1 MSSGD
6 HAKANRA
13 AGGTDMDAVY
23 IVAAKRTPIGKLNGA
38 FAGLSAAELGAQ
50 LIQAMLADADLAPD
64 AVSEVIMGQV
74 LTGGAGQNPARQAAL
89 KAGLSV
95 GVPAMTVNKV
105 CGAGQKSIHLAAQA
119 IRCGDA
125 DCVIAG
131 GQDSMTSAPHV
142 ISGVRAGIRMGD
154 RTVKD
159 SMITDGLWD
168 AFHQV
173 HMGVTAEALA
183 QRYQITREEQD
194 RFALRS
200 QEKAD
205 AAIQAGRFDDEIV
218 PVSIKDRQGDL
229 VIERDEHPNPSTTM
243 EALGRLR
250 PVFDAAG
257 TITAG
262 NSAGLNDGAAAVLVM
277 SEARMKELGLTP
289 LARIAS
295 YASAGVEP
303 MDMGLGPVAASRRAL
318 DKAGWRHADLDVME
332 INEAFAAQAIAVNR
346 EMGWNEDIINM
357 NGGAIALGHPLAGS
371 GCRIVVTLLHEMIR
385 RDAKKGLA
393 SLCIGGGQGVA
404 ICLERS
410 GANRR

>member
-1 MSSGD
+1 
-6 HAKANRA
+6 
-13 AGGTDMDAVY
+13 MDAVY

-38 FAGLSAAELGAQ
+38 FAGLAAAELGAQ
-50 LIQAMLADADLAPD
+50 LVQTMLAQTRLAPD
-64 AVSEVIMGQV
+64 AVSEVIIGQV

-89 KAGLSV
+89 KAGLPVS
-95 GVPAMTVNKV
+95 VPAMTVNKV

-142 ISGVRAGIRMGD
+142 IHGVRGGIRMGE

-205 AAIQAGRFDDEIV
+205 AAIRAGRFDDEIV
-218 PVSIKDRQGDL
+218 PISIKTKQGDL
-229 VIERDEHPNPSTTM
+229 IIERDEHPNPSTTM
-243 EALGRLR
+243 EGLGRLK

-262 NSAGLNDGAAAVLVM
+262 NSSGLNDGAAAVLVM
-277 SEARMKELGLTP
+277 SGARMEELRGLTP

-318 DKAGWRHADLDVME
+318 DKAGWRASDLDVME

-357 NGGAIALGHPLAGS
+357 SGGAIALGHPLAGS
-371 GCRIVVTLLHEMIR
+371 GCRIVVTLLHEMVR
-385 RDAKKGLA
+385 RDARKGLA

-404 ICLERS
+404 ICLER
-410 GANRR
+410 

>member
-1 MSSGD
+1 M
-6 HAKANRA
+6 
-13 AGGTDMDAVY
+13 GTALVEDRTMDAVH

-38 FAGLSAAELGAQ
+38 FSDLSAAELGGQ
-50 LIQAMLADADLAPD
+50 LIAAMLADAQLAPD

-74 LTGGAGQNPARQAAL
+74 LTGGAGQNPARQSAL
-89 KAGLSV
+89 KAGLPVS
-95 GVPAMTVNKV
+95 VPAMTVNKV

-131 GQDSMTSAPHV
+131 GQDSMTSAPHF
-142 ISGVRAGIRMGD
+142 IDGVRGGIRMGD

-205 AAIQAGRFDDEIV
+205 AAVRAGRFDEEIA
-218 PVSIKDRQGDL
+218 PVSIRTRRGDA
-229 VIERDEHPNPSTTM
+229 VIERDEHPNPSTTI

-262 NSAGLNDGAAAVLVM
+262 NSSGLNDGAAAVLVM
-277 SEARMKELGLTP
+277 SEARVKELGLTP

-318 DKAGWRHADLDVME
+318 DKAGWRPSDLELME

-346 EMGWNEDIINM
+346 EMGWDEDIINM
-357 NGGAIALGHPLAGS
+357 SGGAIALGHPLAGS
-371 GCRIVVTLLHEMIR
+371 GCRIVVTLLHEMVR
-385 RDAKKGLA
+385 RDARKGLA

-404 ICLERS
+404 ICLER
-410 GANRR
+410 

>member
-1 MSSGD
+1 MQ
-6 HAKANRA
+6 
-13 AGGTDMDAVY
+13 DAVY

-38 FAGLSAAELGAQ
+38 LASLSAAELGGQ
-50 LIQAMLADADLAPD
+50 LIQAMLAETGVATD

-74 LTGGAGQNPARQAAL
+74 LTGGAGQNPARQASL
-89 KAGLSV
+89 RGGLPVS
-95 GVPAMTVNKV
+95 VPAMTVNKV

-131 GQDSMTSAPHV
+131 GQDSMTSAPHFM
-142 ISGVRAGIRMGD
+142 SGIRGGVRMGD
-154 RTVKD
+154 RVVKD
-159 SMITDGLWD
+159 SIITDGLWD

-173 HMGVTAEALA
+173 HMGVTVESLA
-183 QRYQITREEQD
+183 QRYQITRDEQD

-205 AAIQAGRFDDEIV
+205 AAIRSGRFGDEIV
-218 PVSIKDRQGDL
+218 PVSIKTRQGD
-229 VIERDEHPNPSTTM
+229 VIVDRDEHPSPATTL
-243 EALGRLR
+243 EGLGRLK
-250 PVFDAAG
+250 PVFDRAG

-262 NSAGLNDGAAAVLVM
+262 NASGLNDGAAAVLVM
-277 SEARMKELGLTP
+277 SETRMNELGLKP

-303 MDMGLGPVAASRRAL
+303 MDMGLGPVAASHLAL
-318 DKAGWRHADLDVME
+318 EKAGWQPYELDVME

-346 EMGWNEDIINM
+346 EMGWNEEIINIS
-357 NGGAIALGHPLAGS
+357 GGAIALGHPLAGS
-371 GCRIVVTLLHEMIR
+371 GCRIVVTLLHEMTR
-385 RDAKKGLA
+385 RNARKGLA

-404 ICLERS
+404 ICLER
-410 GANRR
+410 

>member
-1 MSSGD
+1 
-6 HAKANRA
+6 
-13 AGGTDMDAVY
+13 
-23 IVAAKRTPIGKLNGA
+23 
-38 FAGLSAAELGAQ
+38 
-50 LIQAMLADADLAPD
+50 
-64 AVSEVIMGQV
+64 
-74 LTGGAGQNPARQAAL
+74 
-89 KAGLSV
+89 
-95 GVPAMTVNKV
+95 MTVNKV

-125 DCVIAG
+125 DCVVAG
-131 GQDSMTSAPHV
+131 GQDSMTSAPHF
-142 ISGVRAGIRMGD
+142 ISGVRGGIRMGD

-200 QEKAD
+200 QGKAD
-205 AAIQAGRFDDEIV
+205 AAIQAGRFDDEIA
-218 PVSIKDRQGDL
+218 PVSIKARQGDV

-243 EALGRLR
+243 ERLGRLR

-262 NSAGLNDGAAAVLVM
+262 NSSGLNDGAAAVLVM
-277 SEARMKELGLTP
+277 SEALMEKLGLTP

-318 DKAGWRHADLDVME
+318 DKAGWRASDLDAME
-332 INEAFAAQAIAVNR
+332 INEAFAAQTIAVNR

-357 NGGAIALGHPLAGS
+357 SGGAIALG
-371 GCRIVVTLLHEMIR
+371 
-385 RDAKKGLA
+385 
-393 SLCIGGGQGVA
+393 
-404 ICLERS
+404 
-410 GANRR
+410 

>member
-1 MSSGD
+1 MSSGE
-6 HAKANRA
+6 HSLCAAKVED
-13 AGGTDMDAVY
+13 GKLQDAVY

-38 FAGLSAAELGAQ
+38 FANLSAADLGGQ
-50 LIQAMLADADLAPD
+50 LIQAMLAETGLAPG

-74 LTGGAGQNPARQAAL
+74 LTGGAGQNPARQASL
-89 KAGLSV
+89 KAGLPVS
-95 GVPAMTVNKV
+95 VPAMTINKV

-131 GQDSMTSAPHV
+131 GQDSMTSAPHF
-142 ISGVRAGIRMGD
+142 IPGVRGGVRMGD
-154 RTVKD
+154 QVVKD

-173 HMGVTAEALA
+173 HMGVTVESLA
-183 QRYQITREEQD
+183 RRYQITRDEQD

-205 AAIQAGRFDDEIV
+205 AAIRSARFDDEVV
-218 PVSIKDRQGDL
+218 PVSVKTRQGD
-229 VIERDEHPNPSTTM
+229 VVVDRDEHPNPSTTL
-243 EALGRLR
+243 EGLARLK
-250 PVFDAAG
+250 PVFEREG

-262 NSAGLNDGAAAVLVM
+262 NSSGLNDGAAAVLVI
-277 SEARMKELGLTP
+277 SETRMNELKLKP

-303 MDMGLGPVAASRRAL
+303 MDMGLGPIAASRLAL
-318 DKAGWRHADLDVME
+318 EKAGWRPSELDVME

-346 EMGWNEDIINM
+346 EMGWNEEIINIS
-357 NGGAIALGHPLAGS
+357 GGAIALGHPLAAS
-371 GCRIVVTLLHEMIR
+371 GCRIVVTLLHEMAR
-385 RDAKKGLA
+385 RQAHKGLA

-404 ICLERS
+404 ICLER
-410 GANRR
+410 

>member
-1 MSSGD
+1 
-6 HAKANRA
+6 
-13 AGGTDMDAVY
+13 MDAVY

-38 FAGLSAAELGAQ
+38 FADLSAAELGAQ
-50 LIQAMLADADLAPD
+50 LIQAMLADARLAPE

-89 KAGLSV
+89 KAGLPVS
-95 GVPAMTVNKV
+95 VPAMTVNKV

-142 ISGVRAGIRMGD
+142 IHGARAGIRMGD
-154 RTVKD
+154 RIVKD

-173 HMGVTAEALA
+173 HMGVTAESLA

-205 AAIQAGRFDDEIV
+205 AAIRTGRFDEEIV
-218 PVSIKDRQGDL
+218 PISLRTRQGDL
-229 VIERDEHPNPSTTM
+229 VIDGDEHPNPATTM
-243 EALGRLR
+243 EGLGRLR
-250 PVFDAAG
+250 PVFDPAG

-262 NSAGLNDGAAAVLVM
+262 NSSGLNDGAAAVLVM
-277 SEARMKELGLTP
+277 SEARVKELGLTP

-303 MDMGLGPVAASRRAL
+303 MHMGLGPVAASRRAL
-318 DKAGWRHADLDVME
+318 DKAGWSASDLDVME

-357 NGGAIALGHPLAGS
+357 SGGAIALGHPLAGS
-371 GCRIVVTLLHEMIR
+371 GCRIVVTLLYEMVR
-385 RDAKKGLA
+385 RDAKRGLA

-404 ICLERS
+404 ICLER
-410 GANRR
+410 

>member
-1 MSSGD
+1 
-6 HAKANRA
+6 
-13 AGGTDMDAVY
+13 MDAVY
-23 IVAAKRTPIGKLNGA
+23 VVAAKRTPIGKLNGA
-38 FAGLSAAELGAQ
+38 FASLSAAELGGQ
-50 LIQAMLADADLAPD
+50 LIQAMLADTQLAPD

-89 KAGLSV
+89 KAGLPVSI
-95 GVPAMTVNKV
+95 PAMTVNKV

-131 GQDSMTSAPHV
+131 GQDSMTSAPHF
-142 ISGVRAGIRMGD
+142 ISDMRGGIRMGD
-154 RTVKD
+154 RTLKD

-205 AAIQAGRFDDEIV
+205 AAIQTGRFDEEIV
-218 PVSIKDRQGDL
+218 PISIRTRQGDL
-229 VIERDEHPNPSTTM
+229 VIDRDEHPNPSTTM
-243 EALGRLR
+243 EVLGRLR

-262 NSAGLNDGAAAVLVM
+262 NSSGLNDGAAAVLVM
-277 SEARMKELGLTP
+277 SEARMKKLGLTP

-318 DKAGWRHADLDVME
+318 DKTGWHASDLDVME
-332 INEAFAAQAIAVNR
+332 VNEAFAAQAIAVNR

-357 NGGAIALGHPLAGS
+357 SGGAIALGHPLAGS

-385 RDAKKGLA
+385 RDARKGLA

-404 ICLERS
+404 ICLER
-410 GANRR
+410 

>member
-1 MSSGD
+1 
-6 HAKANRA
+6 
-13 AGGTDMDAVY
+13 MDAIY

-38 FAGLSAAELGAQ
+38 FASLSAAELGGQ
-50 LIQAMLADADLAPD
+50 LIQAMLADIQLAPD

-89 KAGLSV
+89 KAGLPVS
-95 GVPAMTVNKV
+95 VPAMTVNKV

-142 ISGVRAGIRMGD
+142 ISGVRGGIRMGD

-173 HMGVTAEALA
+173 HMGVTAESLA

-205 AAIQAGRFDDEIV
+205 AAIRAGRFDDEIA
-218 PVSIKDRQGDL
+218 PVLIKTRQDDV
-229 VIERDEHPNPSTTM
+229 VIERDEHPNPSTTI

-262 NSAGLNDGAAAVLVM
+262 NSSGLNDGAAAVLVM

-289 LARIAS
+289 LARVAS

-318 DKAGWRHADLDVME
+318 DKAGWHHADLDVME
-332 INEAFAAQAIAVNR
+332 VNEAFAAQAIAVNR

-357 NGGAIALGHPLAGS
+357 SGGAIALGHPLAGS
-371 GCRIVVTLLHEMIR
+371 GCRIVVTLLHEMVR
-385 RDAKKGLA
+385 SGAKKGLA

-404 ICLERS
+404 ICLER
-410 GANRR
+410 